1 MYAIVTGALL
11 VAFYSFDD
19 TKKSSNDL
27 LICLIAVLGW
37 ISSLCWYGCVKGHY
51 EWMKSFMS
59 IVKHNEKIYFA
70 KYGDNMPFVYSK
82 VLPNR
87 FTCKQKDDYIPGFFS
102 TQKITLYFITAII
115 FAWPISI
122 FFIDGILIVACLQI
136 AITIFLHINMVLIQK
151 LYPRTKIKHII
162 RNFLR
167 NPVRCFHST
176 ILPNEIINKI

>member
-1 MYAIVTGALL
+1 MYNNTSYRDDLKFAYEQSISAYQHHVQRYSTWMNMYAIIAGALF
-11 VAFYSFDD
+11 VAFYSFYVS
-19 TKKSSNDL
+19 KKSSNDL

-59 IVKHNEKIYFA
+59 IVKYNEKIYFA
-70 KYGDNMPFVYSK
+70 KYGDDMPFVYSK

-102 TQKITLYFITAII
+102 TQKITLYFITTII

-136 AITIFLHINMVLIQK
+136 AITIFLHILIW
-151 LYPRTKIKHII
+151 
-162 RNFLR
+162 
-167 NPVRCFHST
+167 S
-176 ILPNEIINKI
+176 